1 MIVELLGELAILT
14 PEEEIIISSAKI
26 RLLAAYLFY
35 HQGQWTSRRTLSGML
50 WGDFSESRAAA
61 SLRTA
66 LHSLLKLFRS
76 AGLPGDIVE
85 VRRDAVRISHGVDLY
100 VDAHDFAAKASYGL
114 REARDIKSL
123 AAAAALYKGHF
134 LEDMDSDWCLAERR
148 RLNDLHIEVLR
159 ALVERHTQGEL
170 YDSAVYYAN
179 RWAEDDPLDEAPH
192 QALMRL
198 YAGRHQPHKVA
209 EQFERCRDV
218 LEAELGLAPSQ
229 GTVDL
234 YEELGSPRTTRA
246 CDTLPQRDPARRAR
260 PLKRQLKRL
269 STDPFCNARMLL
281 VFGED
286 QLAGGRVKEGLK
298 ALEKG
303 LSIYRRRGNSGD
315 VARAQLAIGKAL
327 LYASVDPAPNK
338 ALRHVSAALT
348 YYRAAGQPAQ
358 LCRALGVAADAC
370 WEVGRYTDAADLAA
384 EGLGVARAV
393 NDQDIEGHLYLM
405 LGLAYR
411 DQHRLSQSEA
421 AFRKARRAAASLPP
435 RDLPRLF
442 YEHAVLSLVIG
453 DLSQAESF
461 LREAMNVGTVVAPS
475 TQAKLFTRLSQLTL
489 NYVAVIQGKQPPAR
503 GVVAEDESGIP
514 PHFAYLFPMFT
525 PAIDSV
531 GFGEIQAW
539 LRAGPPVS
547 RPYYTPPFVAV
558 MIEQMMTA
566 GLLREASRWTAVG
579 IRSARTRDFGG
590 WAAKFYSHRAVI
602 SAKLGR
608 RREAELCC
616 RRARELADAAERWVP
631 AWTAWAEGL
640 IHRHD
645 GDYGRAKEALH
656 NSIDLFG
663 EIGHRYRAR
672 HVRADLEGVEMS
684 PIPAEC
690 DYAG

>member
-1 MIVELLGELAILT
+1 MD
-14 PEEEIIISSAKI
+14 
-26 RLLAAYLFY
+26 
-35 HQGQWTSRRTLSGML
+35 RTLSGML
-50 WGDFSESRAAA
+50 WGDFSETRAAA

-85 VRRDAVRISHGVDLY
+85 VRRDAVRIPPRPDVY
-100 VDAHDFAAKASYGL
+100 VDAQDFAAKASYAL
-114 REARDIKSL
+114 REAGDIKSL
-123 AAAAALYKGHF
+123 VAAAAVYKGHF

-159 ALVERHTQGEL
+159 ALVERHAQAGL

-198 YAGRHQPHKVA
+198 YANRNQPLKAA

-218 LEAELGLAPSQ
+218 LEAELGLAPGQ

-234 YEELGSPRTTRA
+234 YEELDLPKAARGR
-246 CDTLPQRDPARRAR
+246 DTLPQGNRAR
-260 PLKRQLKRL
+260 CGKPLKRQLKRL
-269 STDPFCNARMLL
+269 STDPFCNAWMLL

-286 QLAGGRVKEGLK
+286 QLAGGRVKEGSK

-303 LSIYRRRGNSGD
+303 LSIYRRRGNAGD

-327 LYASVDPAPNK
+327 LYASVDPKPVK
-338 ALRHVSAALT
+338 ALRHIKAVLT
-348 YYRAAGQPAQ
+348 YYRASGQPAQ

-384 EGLGVARAV
+384 EGLEVARAV

-411 DQHRLSQSEA
+411 DRHRLSESEA

-489 NYVAVIQGKQPPAR
+489 NYLAVIQDKQPPAR
-503 GVVAEDESGIP
+503 GVVAEDEKGIP

-525 PAIDSV
+525 PALDSV

-539 LRAGPPVS
+539 LRAEPPVS
-547 RPYYTPPFVAV
+547 RPYYTPAFAGV

-566 GLLREASRWTAVG
+566 GLLKEASRWTAVG
-579 IRSARTRDFGG
+579 IRFARASEFDG

-608 RREAELCC
+608 RGEAELCC
-616 RRARELADAAERWVP
+616 RRARDLADSADRWAP
-631 AWTAWAEGL
+631 AWMAWAEGL
-640 IHRHD
+640 IGRLD
-645 GDYGRAKEALH
+645 GNNGRAKEALH
-656 NSIDLFG
+656 DAIDRFG
-663 EIGHRYRAR
+663 EIGHRYR
-672 HVRADLEGVEMS
+672 VRQVQADLESIEMP
-684 PIPAEC
+684 PITAER
-690 DYAG
+690 DHAG